1 MDVIA
6 VGDSTQDIF
15 LGMHEA
21 GVQCDLDGHNCRICF
36 DYAEKIP
43 VDTKTNVPGVGNA
56 ANHAV
61 GISRLGLKAGL
72 YTIVGSDAQGE
83 EAKKVF
89 EQENVVTKYIVT
101 DEVRGTNL
109 SVVINYRGERTIFVY
124 HEPRTYQ
131 LPELEEAKWMYVT
144 SVSGD
149 GVEQL
154 HQHVE
159 HYLAAHPNVQL
170 AFNPGTYQLRLGKE
184 KLTGLLKRTQLL
196 FLNREESARLTGLS
210 VDDVKALL
218 SALHALGP
226 ATVVVTDGSAGAY
239 VSDGKTTWFSN
250 IFSGPVVERTGAG
263 DAYGSGFLAAL
274 LYNKPFPEAMGW
286 GNANSTSVV
295 RYIGAREGLLTIEKL
310 EALIQENKSITAQP
324 YA

>member
-21 GVQCDLDGHNCRICF
+21 SVQCDLDGHNCRICF

-56 ANHAV
+56 ANHAI
-61 GISRLGLKAGL
+61 GISRLGLQATL
-72 YTIVGSDAQGE
+72 YTVIGNDAQGE

-89 EQENVVTKYIVT
+89 EREKVDTRHVVTDT
-101 DEVRGTNL
+101 AHGTNL

-124 HEPRTYQ
+124 HEPRTYD
-131 LPELEEAKWMYVT
+131 LPAMGPASWMYLT
-144 SVSGD
+144 SASGE

-154 HQHVE
+154 HQQVE
-159 HYLAAHPNVQL
+159 QYLEEQAGVKL

-184 KLTGLLKRTQLL
+184 KLARLLKRTQLL
-196 FLNREESARLTGLS
+196 FLNREEGAYLLD
-210 VDDVKALL
+210 VPADDVKALITG
-218 SALHALGP
+218 LHGLGP
-226 ATVVVTDGSAGAY
+226 AWVVLTDGPAGAY
-239 VSDGKTTWFSN
+239 ASDGKTAWYSQ
-250 IFSGPVVERTGAG
+250 IFAGPVVERTGAG

-274 LYNKPFPEAMGW
+274 LYNKSFPEAMGW

-295 RYIGAREGLLTIEKL
+295 RYVGAREGLLTKEKL
-310 EALIQENKSITAQP
+310 AALINENKSITAQL